1 MQQKLLKEVPMPTT
15 ASNFLLYSENIYK
28 EEEIIIDNEKVRKT
42 VVYRNVSDKNKESAI
57 QFVVQEYNK
66 KTNRNKLISFS
77 IPYEAMALFIEHI
90 SNPAK

>member
-42 VVYRNVSDKNKESAI
+42 VVYRNVSDKNRESAI

-66 KTNRNKLISFS
+66 KTNRSKIIYFS